1 MQLVLTGGV
10 TGTMTTSAAARYIPI
25 GPPVLATG
33 ATQISGLVFV
43 PADML
48 STVRAEL
55 AYRWWPTDE
64 ATLAGSWQSSGII
77 QAGPGKNFGTMSI
90 GSVNGLMIQLG
101 LKLDDSAGNSGYG
114 RAILE
119 YPVVLVG

>member
-64 ATLAGSWQSSGII
+64 LDARRKLAKLW
-77 QAGPGKNFGTMSI
+77 NH
-90 GSVNGLMIQLG
+90 SVQGLGRI
-101 LKLDDSAGNSGYG
+101 SAPCRS
-114 RAILE
+114 A
-119 YPVVLVG
+119 P